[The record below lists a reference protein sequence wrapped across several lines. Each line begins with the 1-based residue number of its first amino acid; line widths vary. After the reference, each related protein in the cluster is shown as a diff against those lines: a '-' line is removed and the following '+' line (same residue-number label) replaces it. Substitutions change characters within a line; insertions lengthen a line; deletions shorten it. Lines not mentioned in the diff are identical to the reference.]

1 MEKDEILSFL
11 RRILIELDKEYV
23 ADNLKTIF
31 EDRELF
37 VKIIDIVR
45 KLITS
50 DVVNS
55 YVAAYLREFNPH
67 IHRMTK
73 MTGLVKFGEK
83 EKKLRNQ
90 QSLLIES
97 IIEEFDPHIQKHIY
111 KRFCKKLNER

>member
-1 MEKDEILSFL
+1 
-11 RRILIELDKEYV
+11 
-23 ADNLKTIF
+23 
-31 EDRELF
+31 
-37 VKIIDIVR
+37 
-45 KLITS
+45 
-50 DVVNS
+50 
-55 YVAAYLREFNPH
+55 
-67 IHRMTK
+67 MTK